1 MPRLEERLTLKRR
14 ARKRRTFSILL
25 ILIAFL
31 AVTAASYFMFS
42 NALDKNTT
50 KRTESGFIS
59 AQDKVNI
66 LVMGVDQ
73 RSEDVGR
80 SDTMFVVT
88 VDTDTKSVALLSIPR
103 DTRVRIPGN
112 GWDKINHA
120 YATGGHKLTQQ
131 AVEGLMGIPI
141 DHYVIV
147 NFNGFQKI
155 VDAVG
160 GVDINV
166 EKRMYYE
173 DPYDGDGLVINIK
186 PGLQHMDGETA
197 IKYVRYRDGDGD
209 IGRIQRQQQ
218 FMRALFDEVASP
230 AVITKI
236 PAIIREVSATIDTDL
251 STSEMLKLAQILNEA
266 YKQGLKTDMVPG
278 KPAYI
283 NEVSYWLP
291 DLMALRNHMANTL
304 DVKMEDKYVTASRIA
319 ATEYETSI
327 PKEMKVVEVPKAVQ
341 QPKVTTE
348 SNKPKQTKKAD
359 TAEATTKKQPKA
371 SPSKVKVEVINA
383 SGSADAGTK
392 AAAVLRSQGFEVVG
406 VSTLTT
412 PYPNTVIISNSTS
425 SNVLNKFSGLPFKY
439 KLQVNKDEAAGT
451 QATIVIGKDYIK

>member
-1 MPRLEERLTLKRR
+1 MPRLEERLSMQRKS
-14 ARKRRTFSILL
+14 RKRRTFTILL
-25 ILIAFL
+25 ILLAFL
-31 AVTAASYFMFS
+31 AVTAASYFLFS
-42 NALDKNTT
+42 SALDKNTT
-50 KRTESGFIS
+50 PRKGAALIT

-73 RSEDVGR
+73 RDGDVGR

-88 VDTDTKSVALLSIPR
+88 VDTKTKSVSMLSIPR

-120 YATGGHKLTQQ
+120 YAEGGHKLTQQ

-141 DHYVIV
+141 DYYVKI

-160 GVDINV
+160 GVDIDV

-173 DPYDGDGLVINIK
+173 DPYDGDGLVINLK
-186 PGLQHMDGETA
+186 PGVQHMDGETA
-197 IKYVRYRDGDGD
+197 IQYVRYRDAEGD
-209 IGRIQRQQQ
+209 IGRIQRQQK
-218 FMRALFDEVASP
+218 FIKAMFNEVASP
-230 AVITKI
+230 SVITKI
-236 PAIIREVSATIDTDL
+236 PALIREVGATIETDL
-251 STSEMLKLAQILNEA
+251 STSEMVNFAQILNDA
-266 YKQGLKTDMVPG
+266 YKKGLKTDMVPG

-304 DVKMEDKYVTASRIA
+304 DVKMDDKYVTASRREA
-319 ATEYETSI
+319 SEYETSI

-341 QPKVTTE
+341 QPKVSTEPVKSQQTDKSEMTKAQKSSSSTT
-348 SNKPKQTKKAD
+348 
-359 TAEATTKKQPKA
+359 
-371 SPSKVKVEVINA
+371 SKVRVEVINA
-383 SGSADAGTK
+383 SGAADAGNK
-392 AAAVLRSQGFEVVG
+392 AAATLRSRGFEVVG

-412 PYPNTVIISNSTS
+412 PYPSTVVISNSTS
-425 SNVLNKFSGLPFKY
+425 SNVLNKFSDLPFKY
-439 KLQVNKDEAAGT
+439 KLQITKDEEASI
-451 QATIVIGKDYIK
+451 QATVVIGKDYLK

>member
-1 MPRLEERLTLKRR
+1 MPRLEERLTMQRR
-14 ARKRRTFSILL
+14 SRKRRTFSILL

-31 AVTAASYFMFS
+31 AVTAASYFIFS
-42 NALDKNTT
+42 NALDKNT
-50 KRTESGFIS
+50 KRTGNGFIS
-59 AQDKVNI
+59 AQDKINI

-73 RSEDVGR
+73 RSDDVGR

-88 VDTDTKSVALLSIPR
+88 VDTKTKSVALLSIPR

-141 DHYVIV
+141 DHYVMI
-147 NFNGFQKI
+147 NFKGFQKI

-173 DPYDGDGLVINIK
+173 DPYDGDGLVIDLR
-186 PGLQHMDGETA
+186 PGMQHMDGKTA
-197 IKYVRYRDGDGD
+197 IKYVRYRDGEGD

-218 FMRALFDEVASP
+218 FVKALFSEVASP

-236 PAIIREVSATIDTDL
+236 PAIIREVSATIETDL
-251 STSEMLKLAQILNEA
+251 STSEMLNFAQILNDA

-283 NEVSYWLP
+283 DEVSYWLP
-291 DLMALRNHMANTL
+291 DLMALRNHMAKTL
-304 DVKMEDKYVTASRIA
+304 GVKMEDKYVNASRVE

-327 PKEMKVVEVPKAVQ
+327 PKEMKIVEVPKAVQ
-341 QPKVTTE
+341 QPKAVTEAGKT
-348 SNKPKQTKKAD
+348 KQTEKSDSAQTSKKD
-359 TAEATTKKQPKA
+359 QTASA
-371 SPSKVKVEVINA
+371 SKVRVEVINA
-383 SGSADAGTK
+383 SGSADAGSK
-392 AAAVLRSQGFEVVG
+392 AAAALRSQGFEVVG

-425 SNVLNKFSGLPFKY
+425 SSVLNKFSGLPFKY
-439 KLQVNKDEAAGT
+439 KLQVNKDDEAST
-451 QATIVIGKDYIK
+451 QATVVIGKDYIK